1 MDAVTLLVVSRVP
14 HKKQKANT
22 HVQLPTVPSQPVRYE
37 ANALY
42 FGVDNMADQ
51 SERLDIAQE
60 GFRSLTVDT
69 ARRGID

>member
-14 HKKQKANT
+14 HKEQKADT

-51 SERLDIAQE
+51 SDRLDIA
-60 GFRSLTVDT
+60 
-69 ARRGID
+69 